1 MSKILLV
8 LALFVMGHAQ
18 ELTPTQASKL
28 KNYNHSLS
36 GKMRYK
42 KLLQKTAI
50 IDKDKAYSIASEECK
65 SEVYFSKL
73 SVRSMRL
80 FYTLYSHGGRV
91 KIDALDGK
99 IIQRCTQ

>member
-50 IDKDKAYSIASEECK
+50 INKDKAYSMCYREICSCWRMGSCK
-65 SEVYFSKL
+65 KKSKDFKK
-73 SVRSMRL
+73 SYSSRKCVL
-80 FYTLYSHGGRV
+80 FQNSR
-91 KIDALDGK
+91 
-99 IIQRCTQ
+99 